1 MCWVSSIIAILLLYG
16 WKEGEYNQCG
26 YIAVVSKEYLYFRHF
41 LFTIIPC
48 TGLIIISIAIF
59 YQIDQVKIS
68 YWMLVTLLTLKKIIF
83 KFNKR
88 RIPES
93 IMKFNQIPEVM
104 ASFKEA
110 KRREIKITINLS
122 ISLVVHII
130 CWAVRIFM
138 NVL

>member
-48 TGLIIISIAIF
+48 TGLIIISIAIL

-68 YWMLVTLLTLKKIIF
+68 YWML
-83 KFNKR
+83 
-88 RIPES
+88 RIPYNLNNHFQVQQ
-93 IMKFNQIPEVM
+93 KTNP
-104 ASFKEA
+104 
-110 KRREIKITINLS
+110 REHHEI
-122 ISLVVHII
+122 
-130 CWAVRIFM
+130 
-138 NVL
+138 